1 MRLIIYAGHE
11 LFARLEHE
19 KARECTPSK
28 LYPGRFESGSLCRWQ
43 SQIHARGIIHAR
55 LCQTIFGWSV
65 RSGSGL
71 DGFEVLAG
79 HRDGSLPNATRE
91 QAIAWACEWVAA
103 DPANRYATD

>member
-71 DGFEVLAG
+71 DNFCLLAG
-79 HRDGSLPNATRE
+79 HRDGALPNATLD
-91 QAIAWACEWVAA
+91 QAIEWARNWCA
-103 DPANRYATD
+103 DDPEHRYASD